1 MPPDTGL
8 CFHNFVFLLL
18 RKAEKQPRGREVQ
31 GEPRLPHGPW
41 EAGPLGPSSSDF
53 SIHHL
58 RAGGTFET
66 KTPRSSGIAGESE
79 AWAGGVRLTV
89 AQPPG
94 RSRGGVS
101 VRTRPCVHASVRIS
115 VHGAAPAWGGGARH
129 REPVFPFADHPRE
142 SLDFAGGTEEKW
154 ISQVNEPVLKTF

>member
-1 MPPDTGL
+1 MSLGS
-8 CFHNFVFLLL
+8 
-18 RKAEKQPRGREVQ
+18 
-31 GEPRLPHGPW
+31 PHGPG

-101 VRTRPCVHASVRIS
+101 VRTRLCVHASVRIS
-115 VHGAAPAWGGGARH
+115 VHGGGER
-129 REPVFPFADHPRE
+129 
-142 SLDFAGGTEEKW
+142 GTESPSSL
-154 ISQVNEPVLKTF
+154 SQITPESPLTSRVELKINGLAR

>member
-1 MPPDTGL
+1 M
-8 CFHNFVFLLL
+8 
-18 RKAEKQPRGREVQ
+18 
-31 GEPRLPHGPW
+31 
-41 EAGPLGPSSSDF
+41 
-53 SIHHL
+53 
-58 RAGGTFET
+58 

-115 VHGAAPAWGGGARH
+115 VHGAAPAWWGGR
-129 REPVFPFADHPRE
+129 
-142 SLDFAGGTEEKW
+142 GTESPSSL
-154 ISQVNEPVLKTF
+154 SQITPESPLTSRVELKRNGLAR

>member
-115 VHGAAPAWGGGARH
+115 VHGAAPAWGGER
-129 REPVFPFADHPRE
+129 
-142 SLDFAGGTEEKW
+142 GTESPSSL
-154 ISQVNEPVLKTF
+154 SQITPESPLTSRVELKRNGLAR

>member
-8 CFHNFVFLLL
+8 CSHNFIFLLL

-31 GEPRLPHGPW
+31 GEPRLPTGPW

-101 VRTRPCVHASVRIS
+101 VRTRLCVHASVRIS
-115 VHGAAPAWGGGARH
+115 VHGAAPAWWGER
-129 REPVFPFADHPRE
+129 
-142 SLDFAGGTEEKW
+142 GTESPSSL
-154 ISQVNEPVLKTF
+154 SQITPESPLTSRVELKRNGLAR